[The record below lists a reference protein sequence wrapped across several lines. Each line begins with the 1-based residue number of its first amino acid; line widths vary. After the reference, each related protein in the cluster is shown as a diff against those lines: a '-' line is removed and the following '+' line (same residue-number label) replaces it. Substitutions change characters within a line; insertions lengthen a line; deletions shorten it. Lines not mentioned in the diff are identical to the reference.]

1 MSSSSG
7 VTDSTIVLS
16 PTGTSAAVR
25 DRLRRALARAP
36 LSVPLTP
43 VDAAGHVD
51 LSAFQHV
58 VAQLAA
64 GPGAVLVCS
73 EPSHLASLTMR
84 EYAGLVD
91 VAVDVAQGTAPVV
104 VGIGHARTTAA
115 EFAQTA
121 VLCGADAG
129 LLMLPE
135 PGGSPAE
142 SLVGHVRRVS
152 SATTLPLLVRQG
164 TAAVARAASWVPQL
178 GDVPTVIGLQDC
190 SGELGQAQA
199 VRLAAPTSGCSSRGA
214 WRRSCMPAP
223 TPASASR
230 LTPPLCTPARLR
242 SPGPS
247 TGDSGRGTTT
257 GSRSCFVSSSCRS
270 PT

>member
-1 MSSSSG
+1 
-7 VTDSTIVLS
+7 
-16 PTGTSAAVR
+16 
-25 DRLRRALARAP
+25 
-36 LSVPLTP
+36 
-43 VDAAGHVD
+43 
-51 LSAFQHV
+51 
-58 VAQLAA
+58 
-64 GPGAVLVCS
+64 VLVCS

-129 LLMLPE
+129 PLMLPE

-164 TAAVARAASWVPQL
+164 TAAVARATSWVPQL
-178 GDVPTVIGLQDC
+178 GDVSTVIGLQDC

-199 VRLAAPTSGCSSRGA
+199 VRLAAPYEWVFLQGCVAAELHARPYASIGF
-214 WRRSCMPAP
+214 PAY
-223 TPASASR
+223 ASAVHAYAPEIARSFYR
-230 LTPPLCTPARLR
+230 GLQEGDDDWVEELLREFFLPLADLTSLGSDYATCLPRAAARLR
-242 SPGPS
+242 GASMGHM
-247 TGDSGRGTTT
+247 
-257 GSRSCFVSSSCRS
+257 RS
-270 PT
+270 PLAEVAPEHLRVLDALLERGLRLVSPDA